1 MNKTGPGFLIAAAF
15 VGPGTV
21 TTATLAGAHYGY
33 ALLWAVLFSIVAT
46 MVLQEMA
53 ARLGVATGAGLAE
66 ALNKR
71 FSQPLFKWSIISL
84 IVCAIGIGNAAY
96 EAGNLTG
103 AAMGLT
109 NLLGG
114 EIQYWSLLLGIAA
127 AAILYQGKFQTLL
140 TILTLLVLLMSLVF
154 LLTFFAS
161 DIQFNQLLS
170 GLFVPSLP
178 SAATITTIALIGTTV
193 VPYNLFLHASLAA
206 KFQTEKSHEQRLS
219 LLRKDSLF
227 AIGLGGLVTIA
238 ILSTAAATWFSQ
250 GIAPDM
256 SNIAEQL
263 RPLLGDFAPAF
274 FALGLF
280 AAGLTSAVTAPLA
293 TSYALC
299 GALGWSVDLQSP
311 RFRMIWLSVITIGTL
326 LCFLSLKPLTAIM
339 LAQASNGLLLPFIAL
354 CLLWFC
360 NDAKVLGQWRN
371 SGWQNLLGICIVL
384 LVTGLGLYKVI
395 SLFS

>member
-21 TTATLAGAHYGY
+21 TTATLAGANFGY
-33 ALLWAVLFSIVAT
+33 ALLWAVLFSIIAT

-53 ARLGVATGAGLAE
+53 ARLGVATGEGLAE

-71 FSQPLFKWSIISL
+71 FTHPVIKWSVIALII
-84 IVCAIGIGNAAY
+84 CAIGIGNAAY

-114 EIQYWSLLLGIAA
+114 ELPIWSLVLGVTAA
-127 AAILYQGKFQTLL
+127 VILYQGQFQTLL
-140 TILTLLVLLMSLVF
+140 TILTLLVVLMSVVF
-154 LLTFFAS
+154 LVTFFAS
-161 DIQFNQLLS
+161 DIQLSAMFS
-170 GLFVPSLP
+170 GLFIPSLP
-178 SAATITTIALIGTTV
+178 TSATITTIALIGTTV

-206 KFQTEKSHEQRLS
+206 KFQSEQSQEQRLK
-219 LLRKDSLF
+219 LLRKDGFL

-250 GIAPDM
+250 GLTPDM

-274 FALGLF
+274 FAMGLF
-280 AAGLTSAVTAPLA
+280 AAGLTSAITAPLA

-299 GALGWSVDLQSP
+299 GALGWSVNLQSP
-311 RFRMIWLSVITIGTL
+311 RFRLIWLSIITIGTL

-339 LAQASNGLLLPFIAL
+339 LAQASNGLLLPFVAL

-360 NDAKVLGQWRN
+360 NDAKILGNWRN
-371 SGWQNLLGICIVL
+371 SVWQNILGIGIVL
-384 LVTGLGLYKVI
+384 FVTGLGLYKVI